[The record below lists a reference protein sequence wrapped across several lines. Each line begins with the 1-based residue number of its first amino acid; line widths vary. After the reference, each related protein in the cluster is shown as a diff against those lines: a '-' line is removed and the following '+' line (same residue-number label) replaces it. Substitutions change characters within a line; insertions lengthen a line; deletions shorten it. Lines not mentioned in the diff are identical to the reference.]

1 MKKSKNK
8 KLSLTLACY
17 DWKTIPSDVGSLS
30 QKKRPCYFSNRD
42 QNIFY
47 LQDILKDQLNKYFGG
62 NKIPKVFKNSE
73 YRRSFLFT
81 NCLSWI
87 IFLHNQL
94 AYYKMKIHFI
104 LNCIFSGGLLIIPGE
119 TVATVQTSGWRHIG
133 ILIFMYA
140 I

>member
-1 MKKSKNK
+1 MKILEIRNSFSYRSYRWHRCHLYPSEEKCWQDKTSAYFWKKAKTKN
-8 KLSLTLACY
+8 LTLACY
-17 DWKTIPSDVGSLS
+17 DWKTIPSDVGILS

-47 LQDILKDQLNKYFGG
+47 LKDILKDQLNKYFGG
-62 NKIPKVFKNSE
+62 NRIPKVFKNSE

-94 AYYKMKIHFI
+94 AYKLYF
-104 LNCIFSGGLLIIPGE
+104 
-119 TVATVQTSGWRHIG
+119 
-133 ILIFMYA
+133 
-140 I
+140 